1 MNDDKLAPQPT
12 PTTEEP
18 ELYPGG
24 VDAIDAPHSDPL
36 PHDLDPDDNAALD
49 DVVPDEISQP
59 DEEKEQAP
67 DDGAVSGVDAPQDEP
82 PA

>member
-1 MNDDKLAPQPT
+1 MNDGIGEQPT

-24 VDAIDAPHSDPL
+24 VDAVIPEEPATL
-36 PHDLDPDDNAALD
+36 GHDLDPGSNAAVD
-49 DVVPDEISQP
+49 EDVVPDEITEP
-59 DEEKEQAP
+59 DQGKEQAP
-67 DDGAVSGVDAPQDEP
+67 DDGKVSGEDDTEDEP